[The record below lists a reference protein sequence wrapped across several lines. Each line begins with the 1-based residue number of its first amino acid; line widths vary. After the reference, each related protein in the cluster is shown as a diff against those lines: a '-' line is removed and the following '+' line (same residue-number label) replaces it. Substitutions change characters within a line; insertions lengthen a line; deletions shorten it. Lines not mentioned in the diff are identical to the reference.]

1 MDVIHS
7 GIIVYRLQGG
17 SLFLKW
23 DNQTIQIKNSRD
35 ERAIMNSFKIKECGK
50 INSCER
56 LVVYRVKNQ
65 ELSHHHQLL
74 EYIINR
80 NVHPLFIDSD
90 DFIIAGVQTA
100 DEKQIESDQQIIR
113 ENNEALLLMNQDLTI
128 DRDKWKGEAEKDRE
142 AISEPVEV
150 VTWKAIKKLHPDK
163 IIFIESGG
171 MVSLFGSDA
180 QDLAGFL
187 GISLLRFTGGER
199 LFNSTMI
206 GLRNY
211 KGDEMKTKKLVV
223 K

>member
-35 ERAIMNSFKIKECGK
+35 ERAIMNSFTVKQCGR

-100 DEKQIESDQQIIR
+100 DEKQIERLQ
-113 ENNEALLLMNQDLTI
+113 
-128 DRDKWKGEAEKDRE
+128 
-142 AISEPVEV
+142 AILGEV
-150 VTWKAIKKLHPDK
+150 VEENRIHREREQKLHLSASSRTWKNRAIKAETEL
-163 IIFIESGG
+163 
-171 MVSLFGSDA
+171 
-180 QDLAGFL
+180 
-187 GISLLRFTGGER
+187 ER
-199 LFNSTMI
+199 I
-206 GLRNY
+206 
-211 KGDEMKTKKLVV
+211 KKED
-223 K
+223 